1 MTPHNPLRC
10 LLCPEH
16 LMLVSHSFLG
26 QPLESQVARLWLPQ
40 EGAEPGVPPGL
51 PARVCALSRGVGPWE
66 RGGQTEVLEVR
77 PPSIPRPFGSG
88 VRSGP
93 APPA

>member
-26 QPLESQVARLWLPQ
+26 QPWKVRWPVCGCLRKGQSPESLQAFQLESVLSAVVL
-40 EGAEPGVPPGL
+40 GPGNV
-51 PARVCALSRGVGPWE
+51 VG
-66 RGGQTEVLEVR
+66 RR
-77 PPSIPRPFGSG
+77 
-88 VRSGP
+88 RS
-93 APPA
+93 

>member
-10 LLCPEH
+10 LLSPEH

-26 QPLESQVARLWLPQ
+26 QPLESQVACLWLPQ

-51 PARVCALSRGVGPWE
+51 PASESVLSAVVLGPGNVGG
-66 RGGQTEVLEVR
+66 RR
-77 PPSIPRPFGSG
+77 
-88 VRSGP
+88 RS
-93 APPA
+93 